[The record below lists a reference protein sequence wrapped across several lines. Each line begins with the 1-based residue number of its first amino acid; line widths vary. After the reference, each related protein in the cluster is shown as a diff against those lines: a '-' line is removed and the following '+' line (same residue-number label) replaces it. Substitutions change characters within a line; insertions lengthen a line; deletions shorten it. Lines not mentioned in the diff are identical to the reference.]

1 MKRKEGRERKRKE
14 EKGRERKEEKGR
26 ERKRGKIN
34 YMNLWWAK
42 PTKTNID

>member
-1 MKRKEGRERKRKE
+1 LCIYGCVVVLNRRRREKRKKRKRKE
-14 EKGRERKEEKGR
+14 R
-26 ERKRGKIN
+26 KIN